1 MLTYHAVCAWVHSG
15 RVVTLLSSL
24 TSLEMPPC
32 SKRQNTSASEMNL
45 IRMTDEELSEPPTE
59 TERPDSQEEEEE
71 TGLDAFIQ
79 AYSTLALIP
88 NSPVGNGGRR
98 RVAKG

>member
-1 MLTYHAVCAWVHSG
+1 
-15 RVVTLLSSL
+15 
-24 TSLEMPPC
+24 
-32 SKRQNTSASEMNL
+32 
-45 IRMTDEELSEPPTE
+45 MTDEELSEPPTE